1 VQGFETTFT
10 VFTAT
15 YDRAITLER
24 VRRSLEAQTFRDFEW
39 LVVDDGST
47 DATRQHVE
55 RWQQD
60 ASFPI
65 RYVYQENAGKH
76 VAFNRAVRQARGMLF
91 LNLDSDDEC
100 IPETLERLYYWWEAI
115 PEAEREG
122 FSAVTMLCRDQT
134 VSILGTRF
142 PESPLDCSSIE
153 MRWKHKVKGEKWG
166 FQRTDVLREFPFQE
180 PEGVKFVSESIVWR
194 AIDQHYKTRFVNEV
208 LRTYWVDE
216 AGKPNLS
223 TLAPGVL
230 EGRVMFHAQT
240 LNDLTRWFRVN
251 PTAFVAAAIN
261 LSRYSFQQGKR
272 VGEILGT
279 VERTWVKLLVAMA
292 LPAGAAVALRDRRRR
307 HGRASA

>member
-1 VQGFETTFT
+1 MQGFETTFT

-134 VSILGTRF
+134 GAILGTRF